1 MKKTI
6 YSLVA
11 ASVAI
16 IIGTSAIDST
26 NHNSGASVK
35 TNSTCTSCH
44 SGSKAAGVA
53 AKGSVVIT
61 GIPDT
66 CVGGTTYPIQV
77 IIKDAAA
84 KSYGFNAITPD
95 GKFAATTTGRAVTA
109 IATTALPNRNSIHH
123 SSKIVGTPNATDS
136 TYTIS
141 GMTWTA
147 PTTAGAITVSIG
159 ALATNNNAGSSGDH
173 AYSSTL
179 KTIVTVDSTLPIKLA
194 SFNANASMGKVNL
207 TWSTSTETNV
217 ASFAIERSV
226 DGKGFVN
233 AGKVSAAGNTTSAH
247 TYSFIDDASKLSGV
261 VYYRLKTIDKD
272 GKSAYSSVQQVVLK
286 ASKSG
291 ITNMY
296 PNPLH
301 VGQDLKLNYTSIKTG
316 TANIQLVNLLGK
328 KVVNTTVSVNEG
340 NNALSVAVGHL
351 TPGIYYVTLIS
362 ENASVERVSLLVK

>member
-11 ASVAI
+11 ASLAI
-16 IIGTSAIDST
+16 IIGTSAIEST
-26 NHNSGASVK
+26 NKLSGASVK
-35 TNSTCTSCH
+35 TNSTCTGCH
-44 SGSKAAGVA
+44 SGSSAAGIA

-66 CVGGTTYPIQV
+66 CVGGATYPIQV
-77 IIKDAAA
+77 VIKDNVA
-84 KSYGFNAITPD
+84 KGYGFNAITPD
-95 GKFAATTTGRAVTA
+95 GKFAATATGASISA

-123 SSKIVGTPNATDS
+123 TTRIPGTPNATDS
-136 TYTIS
+136 TFTIS

-159 ALATNNNAGSSGDH
+159 ALATNSNGATSGDH
-173 AYSSTL
+173 AYSSKF

-194 SFNANASMGKVNL
+194 SFNANASFDKVNL
-207 TWSTSTETNV
+207 TWSTATETNV

-226 DGKGFVN
+226 DGKGFIN
-233 AGKVSAAGNTTSAH
+233 AGKVSAVGNTTSTH
-247 TYSFIDDASKLSGV
+247 SYSYTDDASKLSGI

-286 ASKSG
+286 ASKNG

-301 VGQDLKLNYTSIKTG
+301 VGQDLKLNYTSIKSG
-316 TANIQLVNLLGK
+316 TANIQLTNVLGT
-328 KVVNTTVSVNEG
+328 KVVNTNLSVTAG
-340 NNALSVAVGHL
+340 NNALSVAAGHL
-351 TPGIYYVTLIS
+351 TPGIYYVTLS
-362 ENASVERVSLLVK
+362 ADNVPVQRLSLLVK